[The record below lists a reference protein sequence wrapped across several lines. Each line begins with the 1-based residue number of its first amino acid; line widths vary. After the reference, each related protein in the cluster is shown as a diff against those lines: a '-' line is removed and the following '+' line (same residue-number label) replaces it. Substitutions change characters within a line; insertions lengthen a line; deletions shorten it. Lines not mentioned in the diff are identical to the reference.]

1 MPLRFPFVFSW
12 PHSSFLF
19 SPETYYIVWR
29 YLSLFIRSPP
39 KEHLGCFQFVVTM
52 NKAAMNTCEQVLCA
66 YNISVHV
73 GKYPGVP
80 VLGHLV
86 RGRLVAKKPP
96 TVLPGGGGGGA
107 MLHSHSSESSSCSL
121 SLPAFGAVSVWNLSR
136 SGGCVVRVSS
146 LV

>member
-86 RGRLVAKKPP
+86 RGHLVAKKPP
-96 TVLPGGGGGGA
+96 TVLPGGGGEA
-107 MLHSHSSESSSCSL
+107 PCCILT
-121 SLPAFGAVSVWNLSR
+121 A
-136 SGGCVVRVSS
+136 VRVPLAPCLCQH
-146 LV
+146 LVLSVFGILAVLVGV